1 MVACPNPSEKVN
13 HMMDRK
19 FKITDAKGGA
29 AFTVRVV
36 TRSASTQLVGL
47 QEDGTLKIRLMANA
61 AGDSAANEELV
72 GFLSS
77 ELGVPLDHIEIVAGA
92 NGRDKLVSVEGITTE
107 LVESRLG
114 KVADESDQG
123 D

>member
-1 MVACPNPSEKVN
+1 
-13 HMMDRK
+13 MDRK
-19 FKITDAKGGA
+19 FQITDAKGGA

-72 GFLSS
+72 EFLAS
-77 ELGVPLDHIEIVAGA
+77 ELGVSQDHIEIVAGA
-92 NGRDKLVSVEGITTE
+92 TGRDKLVSVEGITTL
-107 LVESRLG
+107 LVEERLG
-114 KVADESDQG
+114 KLADEGSE
-123 D
+123 

>member
-1 MVACPNPSEKVN
+1 
-13 HMMDRK
+13 MDRK

-61 AGDSAANEELV
+61 AGDNTANEELV
-72 GFLSS
+72 DFLAD
-77 ELGVPLDHIEIVAGA
+77 ELGVPVDHIEIVAGL

-107 LVESRLG
+107 LVENRLG
-114 KVADESDQG
+114 KVADENDQA

>member
-1 MVACPNPSEKVN
+1 
-13 HMMDRK
+13 MMDRK

-47 QEDGTLKIRLMANA
+47 QEDGILKIRLTANA

-72 GFLSS
+72 SFLAE
-77 ELGVPLDHIEIVAGA
+77 ELGVPANHIEIVAGA

-114 KVADESDQG
+114 KVADESEDE
-123 D
+123 

>member
-1 MVACPNPSEKVN
+1 
-13 HMMDRK
+13 MDRK

-47 QEDGTLKIRLMANA
+47 QEDGMLKIRLMANA
-61 AGDSAANEELV
+61 AGDDAANEELV
-72 GFLSS
+72 NFLAD
-77 ELGVPLDHIEIVAGA
+77 ELGVAVDHIEIVAGA
-92 NGRDKLVSVEGITTE
+92 NGRDKLVSVEGITTG

-114 KVADESDQG
+114 KAADESDE
-123 D
+123 